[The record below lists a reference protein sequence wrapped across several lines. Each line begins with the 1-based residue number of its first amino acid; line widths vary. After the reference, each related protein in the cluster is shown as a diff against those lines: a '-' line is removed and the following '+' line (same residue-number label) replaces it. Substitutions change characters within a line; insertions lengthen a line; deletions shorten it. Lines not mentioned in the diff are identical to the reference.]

1 MHFVQR
7 MTLALIGHQSPMCEA
22 IKGSSL
28 KHENGVDFS
37 AVNILLLSLQHV
49 LRVQEVPGSPVSAL
63 FVTFIMSGESLFFF
77 FF

>member
-37 AVNILLLSLQHV
+37 AVNILLCHCSTFCA
-49 LRVQEVPGSPVSAL
+49 VSH
-63 FVTFIMSGESLFFF
+63 FFSFFF
-77 FF
+77 